1 MKSRI
6 WIRGVVAIL
15 VLCTVFAVS
24 RWAVFAQAQTPQT
37 APPTTTIISGADVG
51 FRVDIRDYRGTGK
64 PHGQWVVRVN
74 GEWVVPDTTTT
85 SRLTLK

>member
-1 MKSRI
+1 MKSLI

-15 VLCTVFAVS
+15 VLCTVVAVS
-24 RWAVFAQAQTPQT
+24 RWAVYAQAQTPPQT
-37 APPTTTIISGADVG
+37 AIPTTIISGADIG

-74 GEWVVPDTTTT
+74 GQWVVPDTTTT